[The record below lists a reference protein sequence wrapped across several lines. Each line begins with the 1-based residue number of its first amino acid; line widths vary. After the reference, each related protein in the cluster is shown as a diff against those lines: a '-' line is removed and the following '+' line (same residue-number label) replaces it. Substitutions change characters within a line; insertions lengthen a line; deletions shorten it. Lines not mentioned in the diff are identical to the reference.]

1 MVTGIRHETIEGE
14 PFDANI
20 DTVVRLA
27 TESYSKRSLTA
38 RVGLAITSGV
48 GTMASIILHV
58 CFIAGWCLYNSGYFK
73 GIKAFDPYP
82 FNLLTLIVSFEG
94 VLIALFVLLTQN
106 RMSRQSEL
114 RTHLNLQLEM
124 LVEQELTTVLQL
136 VKKLCEKAGI
146 EEDEPQVSRLT
157 KATDVEKLAE
167 ELEQKLPLEG

>member
-1 MVTGIRHETIEGE
+1 M
-14 PFDANI
+14 
-20 DTVVRLA
+20 
-27 TESYSKRSLTA
+27 
-38 RVGLAITSGV
+38 
-48 GTMASIILHV
+48 
-58 CFIAGWCLYNSGYFK
+58 
-73 GIKAFDPYP
+73 
-82 FNLLTLIVSFEG
+82 SFEG